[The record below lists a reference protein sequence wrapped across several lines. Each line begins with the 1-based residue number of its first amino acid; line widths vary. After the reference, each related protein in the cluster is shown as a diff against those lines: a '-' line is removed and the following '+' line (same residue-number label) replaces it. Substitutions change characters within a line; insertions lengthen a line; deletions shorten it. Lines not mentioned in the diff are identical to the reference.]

1 VRREDY
7 RATLVLAVGLL
18 AATVTGFLREATLAY
33 ELGVGRET
41 DIYVIAF
48 AIPEFIYIAL
58 PIILL
63 PAFIPLFT
71 DVRQKA
77 GEAGAWRFARQTAI
91 ALLALLLGA
100 TILIWLGAQV
110 FLQWLAPGFD
120 PLQLAQAER
129 ALYLMLPAI
138 CFLGAAT
145 LATALLQAY
154 RRFGPPALARSA
166 FNLAFVAALLGLPL
180 AWSVGRA
187 AWGVTLGAVA
197 AFVIQVPVVW
207 RQRPPASASKETK
220 TGPPPASVA
229 DLARVAGPL
238 AAAYAVHH
246 AVLFVDRAM
255 ATTLSAGSAATI
267 AYGYRLAL
275 VVGQISGLAV
285 STALFPRIS
294 EQASVGDDQGLR
306 TSLAGALRFVW
317 MVGLPAS
324 CGLVLLREP
333 IVEGLFQ
340 RGAFDSAATAAVSE
354 VLVWYALA
362 VLADAL
368 CQPFWRVL
376 YAWRSSWTVLAVNSL
391 QTAVRVLLNV
401 ALIGELGYNG
411 LALSAALGLTL
422 QATLLSLLVRR
433 RLGAY
438 LTRKWWRDAAK
449 VVLATV
455 VALVV
460 AGVTVNQLTAW
471 PALATVA
478 ASGAVGSL
486 AYLSIL
492 WLLEKGI
499 P

>member
-7 RATLVLAVGLL
+7 RATLIMVVGLL
-18 AATVTGFLREATLAY
+18 AATITGFLREASLAY

-71 DVRQKA
+71 DVRRKV
-77 GEAGAWRFARQTAI
+77 GDAGAWRFGRQAAI
-91 ALLALLLGA
+91 ALLGLLLGV
-100 TILIWLGAQV
+100 TILIWLGARV

-120 PLQLAQAER
+120 QLQLAQAEQ

-138 CFLGAAT
+138 CFMGGAT
-145 LATALLQAY
+145 LATAILQAY
-154 RRFGPPALARSA
+154 RRFAPPALARSI
-166 FNLAFVAALLGLPL
+166 FNLTFVAALLGLPL

-197 AFVIQVPVVW
+197 ALLIQLPVVW
-207 RQRPPASASKETK
+207 RHRPPPSADEE
-220 TGPPPASVA
+220 GPARALPAGVT

-246 AVLFVDRAM
+246 VILFVDRAM
-255 ATTLSAGSAATI
+255 ATTLSAGSVATI
-267 AYGYRLAL
+267 SYAYRLAL
-275 VVGQISGLAV
+275 VVGQLSGLAV
-285 STALFPRIS
+285 STALFPRIA
-294 EQASVGDDQGLR
+294 EQASMDDVQGIR

-317 MVGLPAS
+317 VVGLPAT
-324 CGLVLLREP
+324 CGLILLREP
-333 IVEGLFQ
+333 LVEALFQ

-391 QTAVRVLLNV
+391 QTGVRVLLNV
-401 ALIGELGYNG
+401 ALISELGYNG

-422 QATLLSLLVRR
+422 QAVVLGLLVRR
-433 RLGAY
+433 RLGTY
-438 LTRKWWRDAAK
+438 LTRKWWQDALK
-449 VVLATV
+449 VVLSTAG
-455 VALVV
+455 ALVV
-460 AGVTVNQLTAW
+460 AGIVVSQLAAW
-471 PALATVA
+471 PALVA
-478 ASGAVGSL
+478 VVACGVLGGL

-492 WLLEKGI
+492 WLLEKGKA
-499 P
+499 